1 MSPSRHLSNFLNYLA
16 ETAYDDTGITGSDNL
31 PSINEISSDLNI
43 SVASVREQLEVAKA
57 LGLVEV
63 RPRTGIRRLPYTFS
77 PAVRQSLSY
86 ALASD
91 PGCFDV
97 YSDLRNHVEE
107 SYWHQ
112 AVNTLTDEDKAEL
125 EALVARAWEK
135 LHGTPIQIPHAEH
148 RQLHMLIYRRLN
160 NVFVQGILEAYW
172 VAYEAVGLNVF
183 ADYTYLQ
190 AVWNFHQ
197 TMIDSI
203 IVGEYDSGYK
213 ALVEHKDLLY
223 HRPHQILEPESQN

>member
-16 ETAYDDTGITGSDNL
+16 DTANGDTGITDSDNL
-31 PSINEISSDLNI
+31 PSINDISNDLGI

-86 ALASD
+86 ALTAD
-91 PGCFDV
+91 PNWFDAF
-97 YSDLRNHVEE
+97 SDLRNHVEE

-112 AVNTLTDEDKAEL
+112 AVNTLTEEDKGEL
-125 EALVARAWEK
+125 ETLVARAWEK

-148 RQLHMLIYRRLN
+148 RQLHMLIYSRLN
-160 NVFVQGILEAYW
+160 NVFVEGILEAYW
-172 VAYEAVGLNVF
+172 DAYEAVGLNVF

-197 TMIDSI
+197 SIVDSI
-203 IVGEYDSGYK
+203 FSGDDDSGYK
-213 ALVEHKDLLY
+213 ALVDHKDLLY
-223 HRPHQILEPESQN
+223 HRPHQIPESESQN